1 MPETDSYLRADVFAL
16 LIDTDFRLHPDT
28 GTFSHF
34 DGRPFTDEEQATVLL
49 ANREELEATLE
60 IRLLID
66 TEVQKKEGIA
76 GLNIVLAPYSDQPD
90 EDFTLGD
97 VITHVSHEGPSDIER
112 LAYVMNG
119 FVPHKQ

>member
-1 MPETDSYLRADVFAL
+1 MPETDSYLRADVFTL

-34 DGRPFTDEEQATVLL
+34 DGHPFTDEEQATVLL
-49 ANREELEATLE
+49 ANRDELKATLDT
-60 IRLLID
+60 RLLID
-66 TEVQKKEGIA
+66 TEVQKMDGTA
-76 GLNIVLAPYSDQPD
+76 GFNIVLAPYSDQPD

-97 VITHVSHEGPSDIER
+97 MITHVPHEGPSDIER

-119 FVPHKQ
+119 FVTDKQ